1 VVTANNDVSFQCPG
15 QVLNDSPC
23 PKEVVHMSPV
33 VEWLQNLGLAK
44 YEEIFVREEID
55 WDTLKSLTE
64 EVCLLFF
71 IANNFVHIK
80 LTIFLVTPVFWIFS
94 LGISDNNIEGSIRF
108 MFFLAVTCGILC
120 FRKCACSCESDYV
133 QLDAPIMKGF
143 AFLEFKWLLFM
154 VIFKDYVVSI
164 KP

>member
-1 VVTANNDVSFQCPG
+1 MVTANNDVSIQCPG

-33 VEWLQNLGLAK
+33 VEWLRNLGLAK

-71 IANNFVHIK
+71 IANIFVHRK
-80 LTIFLVTPVFWIFS
+80 LTIFLVTPVLSIFS
-94 LGISDNNIEGSIRF
+94 LEISDNKREHRTKYKII
-108 MFFLAVTCGILC
+108 FFCGCYLWN
-120 FRKCACSCESDYV
+120 S
-133 QLDAPIMKGF
+133 
-143 AFLEFKWLLFM
+143 FLPEVRLFL
-154 VIFKDYVVSI
+154 
-164 KP
+164 